1 MNQYKISPVRCSL
14 IASVL
19 LGVSAF
25 AAPGF
30 ESATVTR
37 VENKV
42 TVAEIKGN
50 QAVGRH
56 PAEVSD
62 VIRANNLL
70 QTTSNARAEVQFKD
84 KSLVRVGP
92 SSVFSFDSKSR
103 TLSLDKG
110 EMLFYLVPGG
120 GKATIKTAAVTAAIT
135 GTVVL
140 VKDDELFVYEGTMT
154 ITDASGHS
162 LTLTAGEG
170 TNSVKLDSK
179 GNFTGNGQGFHQDP
193 AGLGDKSL
201 YQWAVLPD
209 NAEKKIAAANPGFT
223 RPNGA
228 LANNPESPDNGG
240 GGGGGGGFGIG
251 GGVSPSF
258 GGGGGAGATA
268 ANTTKVLADGTVG
281 LFDDTGRFLGLVP

>member
-1 MNQYKISPVRCSL
+1 MNRHKISPARCSFAAL
-14 IASVL
+14 AL
-19 LGVSAF
+19 LGVTAF
-25 AAPGF
+25 AAPF

-56 PAEVSD
+56 PAEVQD

-92 SSVFSFDSKSR
+92 NSVFSFDSKSR

-154 ITDASGHS
+154 ITDASGHR

-170 TNSVKLDSK
+170 TNSVKLDAK
-179 GNFTGNGQGFHQDP
+179 GNFVGNGQGFHQEPTALDN
-193 AGLGDKSL
+193 SL
-201 YQWAVLPD
+201 FKWAVLPD
-209 NAEKKIAAANPGFT
+209 NAERKIAAANPGFT
-223 RPNGA
+223 RA
-228 LANNPESPDNGG
+228 LAGDGG
-240 GGGGGGGFGIG
+240 DGGATGPSGGFGVG

-268 ANTTKVLADGTVG
+268 GNTTKVLADGRVG
-281 LFDDTGRFLGLVP
+281 LFDDLGRFLGLVP

>member
-1 MNQYKISPVRCSL
+1 MNRNKISPAGNSL
-14 IASVL
+14 VAALV
-19 LGVSAF
+19 LGVTSALV
-25 AAPGF
+25 AAPF

-37 VENKV
+37 LENKV

-50 QAVGRH
+50 QAAGRR
-56 PAEVSD
+56 PAEIQD
-62 VIRANNLL
+62 VIHANNIL
-70 QTTSNARAEVQFKD
+70 QTTSNGRAELQFKD

-110 EMLFYLVPGG
+110 EMLFYLVPGS

-154 ITDASGHS
+154 ITDASGRK

-170 TNSVKLDSK
+170 TNAVKLDSK
-179 GNFTGNGQGFHQDP
+179 GNFVGDGFGYHQDP
-193 AGLGDKSL
+193 KGLQTEL
-201 YQWAVLPD
+201 YKWAALPD
-209 NAEKKIAAANPGFT
+209 NAEKKISAANPTFT
-223 RPNGA
+223 RA
-228 LANNPESPDNGG
+228 LAAEGGEGPSSYGG
-240 GGGGGGGFGIG
+240 GGGASG

-258 GGGGGAGATA
+258 GGGGGAGASTK
-268 ANTTKVLADGTVG
+268 TTTGVLADGHVG
-281 LFDDTGRFLGLVP
+281 LFDDAGRFLGLVP